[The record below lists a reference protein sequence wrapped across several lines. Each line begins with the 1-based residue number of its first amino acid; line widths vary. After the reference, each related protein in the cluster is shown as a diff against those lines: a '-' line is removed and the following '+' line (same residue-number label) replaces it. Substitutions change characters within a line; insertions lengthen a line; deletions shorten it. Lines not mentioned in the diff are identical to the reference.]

1 MLVAK
6 MNCTPVSLGRIVT
19 EEEKES
25 LLEERNH
32 STLSNSPVKQDESL
46 SIGQKNDQSNNIV
59 TDNLIQPNK
68 EQKFDNELT
77 LVSSENESDSELL
90 LVSDGHMHKIS
101 RAPWAYIIKKE
112 AINYY
117 HWFLLLFKN
126 GWWRTTLLLWYIG

>member
-32 STLSNSPVKQDESL
+32 SILSSSPVKQDESL
-46 SIGQKNDQSNNIV
+46 SIGQENDQSNNIV
-59 TDNLIQPNK
+59 TDSLMQPNK

-101 RAPWAYIIKKE
+101 RAPWMYTIKKE